1 MVTNYAIDLYY
12 IARPLTNDKTKQ
24 DKDIIEVVS
33 MKEEEEKEV
42 VSLPHTLFFFLN
54 YFNINCLSYLME
66 NILH

>member
-1 MVTNYAIDLYY
+1 ML
-12 IARPLTNDKTKQ
+12 LTNDKTKQ

-33 MKEEEEKEV
+33 MQEEEEKEV